1 MLKEEFEKAKLE
13 FEDAKWKF
21 KCAIED
27 RVEYLLL
34 ESGFSLGDKFLY
46 KNIPVVIIAR
56 KLGYN
61 DELNLTFRKLKRDG
75 TVGIPGQYI
84 STSEYGKLIRLEEKC

>member
-27 RVEYLLL
+27 RAEYLLS

-46 KNIPVVIIAR
+46 KNIPVVITAR
-56 KLGYN
+56 KLVYD
-61 DELNLTFRKLKRDG
+61 DELSLTFRKIKKDG
-75 TVGIPGQYI
+75 TVGMLEQYI
-84 STSEYGKLIRLEEKC
+84 HTSEYSKLIRLEDKC